1 MDSITQQYVQELQEI
16 KAMLKLTDRELAQEI
31 GVTPA
36 MLSNWRTGKAGISAR
51 CQDRVLQFYLRIDW
65 KTVERENPGAFS
77 APPALPQG
85 DRLLEYVTEEWQ
97 NLTPSERGEV
107 IAVIEQI
114 KERKNTVAD
123 IHSAAE

>member
-1 MDSITQQYVQELQEI
+1 
-16 KAMLKLTDRELAQEI
+16 
-31 GVTPA
+31 
-36 MLSNWRTGKAGISAR
+36 
-51 CQDRVLQFYLRIDW
+51 
-65 KTVERENPGAFS
+65 
-77 APPALPQG
+77 LPQG